1 MQDFSIRSKAIKL
14 RQALAGICLLL
25 AWPLSAVSADLM
37 HYELRSLD
45 QAATEHA
52 LDRYRGKPTLMIF
65 FEPEC
70 AWCLRQMR
78 VLNKLVD
85 ECDNFQ
91 ALAIGANGSRAA
103 LRDTLNRMRPDFP
116 SYQISRQ
123 LEADIGKVETTPL
136 MLVADEQGEFVTYM
150 RGYQKEEILV
160 PALQEFVPGYCGE

>member
-1 MQDFSIRSKAIKL
+1 MHSRM
-14 RQALAGICLLL
+14 RQFRRAVLAGLCLLL
-25 AWPLSAVSADLM
+25 ALPLTTAAADLM
-37 HYELRSLD
+37 QYELRSLD
-45 QAATEHA
+45 RAGSEDA
-52 LDRYRGKPTLMIF
+52 LDIYRGTPTLMIF

-91 ALAIGANGSRAA
+91 ALAIGANGTRSD
-103 LRDTLNRMRPDFP
+103 LLSTLNRMRPDFP

-136 MLVADEQGEFVTYM
+136 MLIADDHGEFVTYM

-160 PALQEFVPGYCGE
+160 PALQEFIPGYCGQP